1 MERIDKILVNKGYG
15 SRKEVHKLIKD
26 GFVKVDGDVV
36 TDKGLKVS
44 DSMSIFVRNIE
55 VSNFSGKSYILMNKP
70 KGVVS
75 ATKDSQET
83 VLDLISQEDRREDF
97 HLVGRLDKDT
107 TGLLIITN
115 DGDFSNRTLS
125 PKRHIEKKY
134 FVTVDGKLEDS
145 YIDIFSKGMELSDFI
160 TKPATLEIVETS
172 DTKSTCY
179 VTISEGKFHQI
190 KRMFHFVG
198 LEVLELQRVS
208 FGKLILDK
216 DLKEGEYRF
225 FNESEL
231 VYVNEILEG
240 NK

>member
-15 SRKEVHKLIKD
+15 SRKDIHKLIKD
-26 GFVKVDGDVV
+26 GFVKVEGDTV
-36 TDKGLKVS
+36 TDKGLKVRE
-44 DSMSIFVRNIE
+44 DMSIFVRNIE

-83 VLDLISQEDRREDF
+83 VLDLISQGDRREDF

-134 FVTVDGKLEDS
+134 FVTVDGKLEERF
-145 YIDIFSKGMELSDFI
+145 IDIFSKGMELSDFT
-160 TKPATLEIVETS
+160 TKPAILEIVDSKDNE
-172 DTKSTCY
+172 STCY

-190 KRMFHFVG
+190 KRMFHFVE

-208 FGKLILDK
+208 FGKLVLDK

-225 FNESEL
+225 FNEDEL
-231 VYVNEILEG
+231 AYVREVLEG
-240 NK
+240 SK